1 MPNLL
6 NVWQERLAEVTNFKT
21 LSPAA
26 KIAVMCQTMNLVTKK
41 EKYSKDHPDGWNF
54 FFQIDG
60 TTVSVFSKG
69 HRLLRSY
76 FDFNFKKPLI
86 HVIKTLD
93 DNDRL
98 IEKLINALF
107 SNMGESHG

>member
-6 NVWQERLAEVTNFKT
+6 NVWQDNLAEVTNFKT
-21 LSPAA
+21 LSSAA

-41 EKYSKDHPDGWNF
+41 EKYSKKNPDGWDF

-60 TTVSVFSKG
+60 TTVNVFSKG
-69 HRLLRSY
+69 RRLLRSY
-76 FDFNFKKPLI
+76 FDFNFKRPVI
-86 HVIKTLD
+86 HVIKVSD

-107 SNMGESHG
+107 SNA